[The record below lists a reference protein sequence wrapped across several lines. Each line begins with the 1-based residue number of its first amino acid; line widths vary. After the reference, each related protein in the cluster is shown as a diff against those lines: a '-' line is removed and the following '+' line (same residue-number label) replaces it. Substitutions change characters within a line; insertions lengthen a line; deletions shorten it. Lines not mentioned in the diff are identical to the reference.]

1 MRSLLAIAG
10 KELTEAVRN
19 RWVVAATL
27 LLGALALSLT
37 LLGSTPT
44 GTVGVNALDVVIV
57 SLSSLGI
64 LLLPLI
70 ALLISHDA
78 LVGEVERGTML
89 LLLAYPVTRRQIVLG
104 KFLGHMV
111 VLAIATLV
119 GFGAAGVAVV
129 FTGADV
135 DRQSWEAF
143 GAMIGSSLLLGGAFV
158 AIGYCTSA
166 LARSRAAA
174 AAVAICLWLLFVV
187 VYDLALLGVL
197 VADQGA
203 HIGSGVL
210 ETVLLFNP
218 TDAYRLLNLTGFANV
233 SLFSGMAGLGGTVAL
248 GSGVLLAALVGWIL
262 LPLGLATALFAR
274 REL

>member
-1 MRSLLAIAG
+1 MRSLLAIAA
-10 KELTEAVRN
+10 KEFSEAVRN

-89 LLLAYPVTRRQIVLG
+89 LLLAYPVTRWQIVLG
-104 KFLGHMV
+104 KFLGHLV

-119 GFGAAGVAVV
+119 GFGAAGVAIV
-129 FTGADV
+129 FTAADV

-143 GAMIGSSLLLGGAFV
+143 AAMIGSSLLLGGAFV

-203 HIGSGVL
+203 RISAGVL

-233 SLFSGMAGLGGTVAL
+233 SLFSGMAGLTGTVAL
-248 GSGVLLAALVGWIL
+248 GTGVLLAALMAWIL
-262 LPLGLATALFAR
+262 VPLGLATALFAR

>member
-27 LLGALALSLT
+27 LLGGLALSLT

-89 LLLAYPVTRRQIVLG
+89 LLLAYPVTRWQIVLG
-104 KFLGHMV
+104 KFLGHLV
-111 VLAIATLV
+111 VLAIATLI
-119 GFGAAGVAVV
+119 GFGAAGVAIVA
-129 FTGADV
+129 TAADV

-143 GAMIGSSLLLGGAFV
+143 AAMIGSSLLLGGAFV

-203 HIGSGVL
+203 RIGAGVL
-210 ETVLLFNP
+210 EAVLLFNP

-233 SLFSGMAGLGGTVAL
+233 SLFSGMAGLTGTVAL
-248 GSGVLLAALVGWIL
+248 GTTVLLAALVAWIL
-262 LPLGLATALFAR
+262 VPLGLATALFAR

>member
-1 MRSLLAIAG
+1 MINLAAIAG
-10 KELTEAVRN
+10 KELREAVRN

-37 LLGSTPT
+37 LLGSAPT
-44 GTVGVNALDVVIV
+44 GTTGANALDVVIV
-57 SLSSLGI
+57 SLSSLTI

-89 LLLAYPVTRRQIVLG
+89 LLLGYPVARWQVVLG
-104 KFLGHMV
+104 KFFGHMI

-119 GFGAAGVAVV
+119 GFGAAGVAILA
-129 FTGADV
+129 TARDV
-135 DRQSWEAF
+135 ATESWAAF
-143 GAMIGSSLLLGGAFV
+143 AAMIGSSLLLGGAFL
-158 AIGYCTSA
+158 AIGTCVSA

-174 AAVAICLWLLFVV
+174 AAVAIGLWLLFVV

-197 VADQGA
+197 VADQGSHLGA
-203 HIGSGVL
+203 GVI
-210 ETVLLFNP
+210 EVVLLLNP

-233 SLFSGMAGLGGTVAL
+233 SLFSGMAGLAGTVSLAL
-248 GSGVLLAALVGWIL
+248 PTLVAALVAWTV
-262 LPLGLATALFAR
+262 LPLAAATAAFAR
-274 REL
+274 KEI